1 MPKGARNQT
10 VQPFLRWSPTICK
23 KNGCQQWDQNG
34 DLAHSLQ
41 HKPISDV
48 IKVVD
53 SNCSEK
59 IKLKER
65 SNSMHAFV
73 FLFPPTVSIY
83 CTNYYCFRNR
93 NFLPIVKILCHIW
106 PFMCHLCI
114 TVLYV
119 IYFPFLALVIY
130 INVLYIIY
138 YKYIFCLVIIVS
150 ISISHGLW
158 LGWISPPFWD
168 YLWIYIY
175 ICIYNCVKWI

>member
-10 VQPFLRWSPTICK
+10 VQLFLRWSPTICK

-83 CTNYYCFRNR
+83 WTNYYCFRNR
-93 NFLPIVKILCHIW
+93 NFLPIVKILCHNMAI
-106 PFMCHLCI
+106 
-114 TVLYV
+114 YV
-119 IYFPFLALVIY
+119 PLMHNCFIC
-130 INVLYIIY
+130 
-138 YKYIFCLVIIVS
+138 YIFS
-150 ISISHGLW
+150 IF
-158 LGWISPPFWD
+158 SPS
-168 YLWIYIY
+168 YLYQ
-175 ICIYNCVKWI
+175 CFVYNIL